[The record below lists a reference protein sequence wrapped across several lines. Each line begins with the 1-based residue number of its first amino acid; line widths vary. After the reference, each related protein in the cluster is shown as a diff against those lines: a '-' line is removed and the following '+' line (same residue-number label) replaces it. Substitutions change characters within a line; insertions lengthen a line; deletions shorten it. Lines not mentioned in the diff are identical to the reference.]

1 MTLFYN
7 LLNNNLINQEIVIF
21 GLFTGIASI
30 LGYLIFIFKLNN
42 IIISVI
48 KYFIILNN
56 QFITKIQQYLRIFR
70 FLTMLF
76 MLLKFIWIYD
86 LVFYSLCIS
95 TVILLGYVFYR
106 YRLAFS
112 ACTTKMSMMLF
123 ISSIT
128 KKITVYPDRNRTQM
142 TNFDIVER
150 KFEFDISNEQ
160 IQEII
165 NSFGPNVINN
175 VITGQNANQ
184 IVDTHVMPLI
194 RSSEMH
200 SLFLEILNPF

>member
-1 MTLFYN
+1 
-7 LLNNNLINQEIVIF
+7 
-21 GLFTGIASI
+21 
-30 LGYLIFIFKLNN
+30 
-42 IIISVI
+42 
-48 KYFIILNN
+48 
-56 QFITKIQQYLRIFR
+56 
-70 FLTMLF
+70 
-76 MLLKFIWIYD
+76 
-86 LVFYSLCIS
+86 
-95 TVILLGYVFYR
+95 
-106 YRLAFS
+106 
-112 ACTTKMSMMLF
+112 MSMMLF